1 MKNILIIEDDVD
13 IQELLEIHLS
23 DEGYHVEVAADGIV
37 GMDLFLNNNYDLIL
51 LDLLL
56 PKLNGYKVCE
66 FIRQRSE
73 IPIIMLTALESED
86 SEIKGLDLRADDYI
100 TKPFSFPILK
110 RRISNLIQRNERSI
124 TSERLNYGELSLDL
138 EGYKAYI
145 KDKDCELT
153 PKEFELL
160 RELMQGKGKVFTRQM
175 LLDSVWGYD
184 YFGSDRIVDTHIKN
198 IRKKTDS
205 DIVKTIKG
213 VGYRVDA

>member
-13 IQELLEIHLS
+13 IQELLESHLS
-23 DEGYHVEVAADGIV
+23 DEGYHVEVASDGIA
-37 GMDLFLNNNYDLIL
+37 GMELFFNNSYDLIL

-66 FIRQRSE
+66 FIRQKSD

-124 TSERLNYGELSLDL
+124 IFERLNYGELSLDT

-184 YFGSDRIVDTHIKN
+184 YFGNDRIVDTHIKN

-205 DIVKTIKG
+205 DIIKTIKG